1 MTRDCRRLHCGNA
14 VGFTVVGMLVAF
26 VVLGLVLSP
35 LIRTLLTAQEGF
47 VKSRQRAQTASSVRY
62 AHLALTR
69 FLRNA
74 GSSPYSVAI
83 EGIDPDPRGDGAFDD
98 VRLRADF
105 NPADGDTDD
114 PGEDLTFYVRAD
126 TMFMR
131 SGYGAEQPYLIG
143 VDSLAFEYYDWK
155 GDVISDPDRVTERAA
170 SARLVVRGRVGP
182 AANPSVR
189 TLTGRVRLRNGG

>member
-1 MTRDCRRLHCGNA
+1 
-14 VGFTVVGMLVAF
+14 VGFTLVGMMVAF

-47 VKSRQRAQTASSVRY
+47 VRSRQRAQTASSVRY

-74 GSSPYSVAI
+74 GSSPYGVPI
-83 EGIDPDPRGDGAFDD
+83 EGIDPDPRGDGVFDD
-98 VRLRADF
+98 IRLRADF

-114 PGEDLTFYVRAD
+114 PGEDVTFYVRAD

-131 SGYGAEQPYLIG
+131 SANGVEQPYLIG
-143 VDSLAFEYYDWK
+143 VDSLAFEYFDWR
-155 GDVISDPDRVTERAA
+155 GDVITNPDRVAERAA
-170 SARLVVRGRVGP
+170 SARLVVRGQAGP
-182 AANPSVR
+182 AANPSIR
-189 TLTGRVRLRNGG
+189 TLAGQVRLRNGG

>member
-1 MTRDCRRLHCGNA
+1 
-14 VGFTVVGMLVAF
+14 VGFTLVGMMVAF

-47 VKSRQRAQTASSVRY
+47 VRSRQRAQTASSVRY

-74 GSSPYSVAI
+74 GSSPYGVPI
-83 EGIDPDPRGDGAFDD
+83 QGIDPDPRGDGVFDD
-98 VRLRADF
+98 IRLRADF

-114 PGEDLTFYVRAD
+114 PGEDVTFYVRAD

-131 SGYGAEQPYLIG
+131 SANGVEQPYLIG
-143 VDSLAFEYYDWK
+143 VDSLAFEYFDWR
-155 GDVISDPDRVTERAA
+155 GDVITNPDRVAERAA
-170 SARLVVRGRVGP
+170 SARLVVRGQAGP
-182 AANPSVR
+182 AAKPSIR
-189 TLTGRVRLRNGG
+189 TLAGQVRLMNGG